1 MKEVQWRW
9 DYGVYVP
16 FCPYC
21 DEPAY
26 DKDKCC
32 FCGKHYKWLD
42 SDIKDTV
49 VEKGEYTIVQRSNNH
64 VHIYKD
70 GRMIYH
76 ASCTKKMTAKE
87 LLDHVVLLEVIL
99 NEETESELKESEK

>member
-26 DKDKCC
+26 ERDKCLS
-32 FCGKHYKWLD
+32 CGKTYKWVE

-49 VEKGEYTIVQRSNNH
+49 VEKGKYTIAQCSNNH

-70 GRMIYH
+70 GRRIYH
-76 ASCTKKMTAKE
+76 ASVNEKMTEKE
-87 LLDHVVLLEVIL
+87 LLDLVSLLEIIL
-99 NEETESELKESEK
+99 DEETEEETNV

>member
-26 DKDKCC
+26 ERDKCLS
-32 FCGKHYKWLD
+32 CGKTYKWVE

-49 VEKGEYTIVQRSNNH
+49 IEKGKYTIAQCSNNH

-76 ASCTKKMTAKE
+76 ASVNEKMTEKE
-87 LLDHVVLLEVIL
+87 LLDLVRLLEIIL
-99 NEETESELKESEK
+99 DEETEEETNV

>member
-26 DKDKCC
+26 ERDKCLS
-32 FCGKHYKWLD
+32 CGKTYKWVE

-49 VEKGEYTIVQRSNNH
+49 IEKGKYTIAQCSNNH

-70 GRMIYH
+70 GRMVYH
-76 ASCTKKMTAKE
+76 ASCTTKMTENE
-87 LLDHVVLLEVIL
+87 LLDHVGLLEIIL
-99 NEETESELKESEK
+99 DEETEEETNV

>member
-26 DKDKCC
+26 ERDKCLS
-32 FCGKHYKWLD
+32 CGKTYKWVE

-49 VEKGEYTIVQRSNNH
+49 IEKGKYTIAQCSNNH

-76 ASCTKKMTAKE
+76 ASFNEKLTEKE
-87 LLDHVVLLEVIL
+87 LLDLVSLLEIIL
-99 NEETESELKESEK
+99 DEETEEETNV